1 MQFTKRQEQ
10 IIDIVKNN
18 EPITSKD
25 IAKHL
30 NLTRGALR
38 PDLSILTMSGI
49 LDARPR
55 VGYFYTGKTKYQV
68 VSEAIGEIKVRDVK
82 SRPAVIK
89 EDTTVYQAI
98 VTLFLEDTG
107 SLFVVKEDGTL
118 SGVISRKDL
127 LKSVMSQG
135 DFNKVPV
142 GIIMT
147 RMPNVVT
154 ITEDASLLE
163 AAIKINERE
172 VDSIPVVKQE
182 GNRVMVVGKISKT
195 NITRVFVELGKE
207 GYRGNN
213 L

>member
-1 MQFTKRQEQ
+1 
-10 IIDIVKNN
+10 
-18 EPITSKD
+18 
-25 IAKHL
+25 
-30 NLTRGALR
+30 
-38 PDLSILTMSGI
+38 MSGI

-55 VGYFYTGKTKYQV
+55 VGYFYTGKTRYQV

-107 SLFVVKEDGTL
+107 SLFVVKEDGSL

-147 RMPNVVT
+147 RMPNIVT

-182 GNRVMVVGKISKT
+182 GNRAMVVGKISKT
-195 NITRVFVELGKE
+195 NIARVFVELGKE